1 MYLCHAS
8 SLMWKTRDQETDWL
22 PITISCKAQ
31 LHFSPLGTLMLFYPC
46 HSFWRVTTMNS
57 FVFIPKSFPI
67 FALLTA
73 VRMAARTVSFFSFW
87 FKLLLVHFTP
97 CFQRRYMAYMLQIL
111 ANFSDFTPLKY
122 FLNCPFFNTV
132 LLWNLPCV
140 CICMP
145 CICIYCTLSNSSKAC
160 LSSALCS
167 RSSSS
172 FLVILESVTKLK
184 KTFFSS

>member
-1 MYLCHAS
+1 
-8 SLMWKTRDQETDWL
+8 
-22 PITISCKAQ
+22 
-31 LHFSPLGTLMLFYPC
+31 MLFYPC

-87 FKLLLVHFTP
+87 FKLILVHFTP

-122 FLNCPFFNTV
+122 FLNCPFLTQCCYGTYLVFV
-132 LLWNLPCV
+132 SVCLVFVYIVPCQIRQRPVWARHFAVGQAPHFWSSWNLPQNWRKHSPHLD
-140 CICMP
+140 I
-145 CICIYCTLSNSSKAC
+145 SASKWDEY
-160 LSSALCS
+160 
-167 RSSSS
+167 
-172 FLVILESVTKLK
+172 ESVFICK
-184 KTFFSS
+184 KASQSSLAVKFLRNE

>member
-1 MYLCHAS
+1 
-8 SLMWKTRDQETDWL
+8 
-22 PITISCKAQ
+22 
-31 LHFSPLGTLMLFYPC
+31 MLFHPC

-97 CFQRRYMAYMLQIL
+97 CFQCRYMAYMLQIL
-111 ANFSDFTPLKY
+111 ANFSDFTSLKY
-122 FLNCPFFNTV
+122 FLNCPFLNTS

-172 FLVILESVTKLK
+172 FLVILESATKLK
-184 KTFFSS
+184 KKKKHSSHLDISASKWDEYESVFICKKASQSSLAVKFLRNE